1 MKQGTLLA
9 AIDLGSNSFR
19 LEIGRYEHG
28 QIQRIEYLKETVR
41 QGSGFDENRNL
52 SQESMVR
59 GWECLARFAER
70 IAGFHKSQVRAVA
83 TQTLREA
90 KNRETFIQA
99 GHDIL
104 GFPIEV
110 ISGSEEARLIY
121 QGVSHLLP
129 TDHKRRLV
137 IDIGG
142 RSTELVIGQN
152 LQAHVTGSFRVGS
165 VACSMKYFP
174 DGILTE
180 QAFTKAEIA
189 AKAVLEEALEQYP
202 RSQWDTAYGSSGTV
216 GAVADVLQAEGWPA
230 GEVSIDGLNWLIKQ
244 LVRAGHVDEVRL
256 LALKEDRRAVIGGG
270 VSVLRALMQLLD
282 IDKLNVAQG
291 ALRQGVLFEMVER
304 DDHTSDVRDI
314 SIQRLAQKFDIDQTQ
329 SSRVSRVALQF
340 FNKTIQ
346 DADHERHLIQRL
358 KRKLSWAAAM
368 HEVGFSISHTDYHKH
383 GAYILE
389 NADLLGFSMQELHRL
404 GLLVLGHRGKLRK
417 LEVDFE
423 EAEFVKMLISLR
435 IAVILCHARKNPDQ
449 SGVEFTCHDK
459 SKVFTLEAEADW
471 IESFPQSAHL
481 LRQEV
486 IAWQKTPW
494 TFAFTQAARVKQLA

>member
-1 MKQGTLLA
+1 
-9 AIDLGSNSFR
+9 
-19 LEIGRYEHG
+19 
-28 QIQRIEYLKETVR
+28 
-41 QGSGFDENRNL
+41 
-52 SQESMVR
+52 
-59 GWECLARFAER
+59 
-70 IAGFHKSQVRAVA
+70 
-83 TQTLREA
+83 
-90 KNRETFIQA
+90 
-99 GHDIL
+99 
-104 GFPIEV
+104 
-110 ISGSEEARLIY
+110 
-121 QGVSHLLP
+121 
-129 TDHKRRLV
+129 
-137 IDIGG
+137 
-142 RSTELVIGQN
+142 
-152 LQAHVTGSFRVGS
+152 
-165 VACSMKYFP
+165 MKYFP

-189 AKAVLEEALEQYP
+189 AKAVLEEALEKYP

-244 LVRAGHVDEVRL
+244 LVRAGHVDDVRL

-282 IDKLNVAQG
+282 IEKLNVAQG

-304 DDHTSDVRDI
+304 DDHTTDVRDI
-314 SIQRLAQKFDIDQTQ
+314 SVQRLAQKFDIDQTQ

-340 FNKTIQ
+340 FNKAIQ
-346 DADHERHLIQRL
+346 DSGHELHLVQRL

-417 LEVDFE
+417 LEADFE
-423 EAEFVKMLISLR
+423 EAEFVKMLIALR

-449 SGVEFTCHDK
+449 SCLEFSCNDK
-459 SKVFTLEAEADW
+459 SKVFTLETEADW
-471 IESFPQSAHL
+471 IESYPQSAHL

-494 TFAFTQAARVKQLA
+494 TFAFTQAARVKQHA